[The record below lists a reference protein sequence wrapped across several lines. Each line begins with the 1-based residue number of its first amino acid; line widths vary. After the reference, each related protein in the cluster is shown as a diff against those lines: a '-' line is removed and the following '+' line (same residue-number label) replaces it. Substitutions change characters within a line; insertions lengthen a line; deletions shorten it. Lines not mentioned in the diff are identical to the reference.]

1 MSKLLRANFSR
12 LWKNKVFWGCMLF
25 MFLDAVHTV
34 ITQYLNFKK
43 YGGER
48 SLYMS
53 EGSLFDQCVA
63 VSIVFAIFI
72 GLYIGTEYSNG
83 TLRNKLVTGH
93 SRSAI
98 YFSNLIVCIAAVLIL
113 HVAYI
118 ATILAGGFIMF
129 GNFILQPAAFLKTF
143 AVSLIVMT
151 AYAAMFLPISTL
163 ITSKSSGVTA
173 VIMTSLIL
181 MMLAMVINGGL
192 EEPEVYEAYTVIA
205 ANGEEYSEPEMK
217 NPYYV
222 SGVQRKI
229 YEALYDI
236 VPTCH
241 AARIQLDD
249 MPENPAVIPF
259 WSSTVIIVM
268 TGAGVLLFRRKDL
281 K

>member
-1 MSKLLRANFSR
+1 
-12 LWKNKVFWGCMLF
+12 MLF

-43 YGGER
+43 YGGEK

-83 TLRNKLVTGH
+83 TLRNKLATGH

-192 EEPEVYEAYTVIA
+192 EEPEVYEAYTVIS

-249 MPENPAVIPF
+249 MPESPAIIPF
-259 WSSTVIIVM
+259 WSSTVIIV
-268 TGAGVLLFRRKDL
+268 TTAAGVLLFRRKDL